1 MLELPGVTLVC
12 IDCVRHELALAAL
25 EQSLLRCRFGAA
37 LFVTDREIPI
47 EELRV
52 VKVPPILTR
61 ADHARFVASNLA
73 ALVKTTH
80 VLLIAWDAF
89 VVNAAAWSDDFLAF
103 DHVAPLPAEVVADAG
118 GDGSGDADALTG
130 GIALLSVRLLRAL
143 QDPRA
148 AAMAG
153 TAPAPGRAL
162 RPLLEGECGLR
173 YAPPAL
179 ADRFAFGAG
188 YPAGQPF
195 GFQGLFN
202 MWMFFQARDLDSFLA
217 MATPAILA
225 SSAALSLAVNLRE
238 LGRGDEAKA
247 ALRAILGAHPGH
259 TQARAM
265 LDAMQR
271 AVLAGAAAAPTPR
284 AVGRNDPCPCGSG
297 QKFKQCHGRLGG
309 PPLPAVPPSP
319 GARESAAIPETAAG
333 PATTLEATAARG
345 TPAVLLHRARAAFD
359 RNDLSEA
366 EAIYRKVLARRPD
379 DPVATGYLG
388 VIATK
393 QRRFDEAAPLL
404 RRAITLAPD
413 APEYHNN
420 LGLLHQ
426 VRAEFAMAADAYRR
440 ALALA
445 PDYAPA
451 HNNLGLALQEQG
463 MLPAA
468 IAAFRAAI
476 RQVPAFAE
484 AHWNLALALLL
495 GGDFDEGLVEQ
506 EWRLQVAHH
515 RDWWARRR
523 QFPQW
528 RGEPLAGRRFLI
540 LAEQGM
546 GDMIQFVR
554 YAEELSARGATVLV
568 ASPPDLADLL
578 RSAPGV
584 SAVVPTEG
592 PYPPCDFQAPVM
604 SLPLL
609 CGTRRSTIPGRER
622 YLAADPVRM
631 AHWRVLLGG
640 KTRPRVG
647 VAWAGNP
654 EQARD
659 RYRSMPLAAL
669 EPLLAIN
676 DIEWIGLQK
685 GAATQQIAALPPH
698 CALRDMTAQSKN
710 FADLAALISELD
722 LVITID
728 TSVVHVA
735 GALGKPTLL
744 LLDTGHDWRWQQN
757 RNDTPWYPTV
767 RLLRQATR
775 GDWASAVLLAH
786 DELLRHFDLGHR
798 PAGTTAPQS

>member
-37 LFVTDREIPI
+37 LFVTDRAIPI
-47 EELRV
+47 DELRV
-52 VKVPPILTR
+52 VTVPPVLTP
-61 ADHARFVASNLA
+61 ADHARFVARDLA
-73 ALVKTTH
+73 GLVRTTH
-80 VLLIAWDAF
+80 VLLVGWDAF
-89 VVNAAAWSDDFLAF
+89 VVNAAAWSDEFLAF
-103 DHVAPLPAEVVADAG
+103 DHVAPLPAQDGAEAG
-118 GDGSGDADALTG
+118 GDGSGDGSGDADALTG
-130 GIALLSVRLLRAL
+130 GIALLSVRLLQAL

-148 AAMAG
+148 AAIAG
-153 TAPAPGRAL
+153 AGPAPARAL
-162 RPLLEGECGLR
+162 RPLLEGEFGLR
-173 YAPPAL
+173 YAPRTQ
-179 ADRFAFGAG
+179 DERFAFGAG

-195 GFQGLFN
+195 GFQGLYN
-202 MWMFFQARDLDSFLA
+202 MWMFLQARDLDAFLA
-217 MATPAILA
+217 MAPPAVLA

-247 ALRAILGAHPGH
+247 MLHAILRAHPGH
-259 TQARAM
+259 APARAM
-265 LDAMQR
+265 LDALQS
-271 AVLAGAAAAPTPR
+271 AAPAGAATAPAPR

-309 PPLPAVPPSP
+309 PPPTAPLAPEP
-319 GARESAAIPETAAG
+319 AAIPETAAASAAT
-333 PATTLEATAARG
+333 PAATAAHG
-345 TPAVLLHRARAAFD
+345 ALAVLLHRARAAFD
-359 RNDLSEA
+359 RNDLPVA
-366 EAIYRKVLARRPD
+366 ETIYRQVLARWPD
-379 DPVATGYLG
+379 DPVATGYVG

-393 QRRFDEAAPLL
+393 QRRFEEAEPLL
-404 RRAITLAPD
+404 RRAIALAPD

-426 VRAEFAMAADAYRR
+426 VRSEFAMAADAYRR
-440 ALALA
+440 ALDLA

-463 MLPAA
+463 LLPAA

-476 RQVPAFAE
+476 RQMPAFAE

-495 GGDFDEGLVEQ
+495 SGDFDEGLVEQ

-515 RDWWARRR
+515 RDWWARR
-523 QFPQW
+523 QHFPQW

-540 LAEQGM
+540 VAEQGM

-554 YAEELSARGATVLV
+554 YAEDLSGRGATVVL

-578 RSAPGV
+578 RGAPGV
-584 SAVVPTEG
+584 SAVVPSEG

-609 CGTRRSTIPGRER
+609 CGTRLSTIPGRES
-622 YLAADPVRM
+622 YLAADPARS
-631 AHWRVLLGG
+631 AHWRALLGVQ
-640 KTRPRVG
+640 TRPRVG

-669 EPLLAIN
+669 EPLLAIKE
-676 DIEWIGLQK
+676 IEWIGLQK
-685 GAATQQIAALPPH
+685 GVAAQQIAALPPH
-698 CALRDMTAQSKN
+698 CVLRDMTAQSKN

-722 LVITID
+722 LVITVD
-728 TSVVHVA
+728 TSVVHLA

-744 LLDTGHDWRWQQN
+744 LLDTGHDWRWLQN
-757 RNDTPWYPTV
+757 RNDTPWYPSV

-775 GDWASAVLLAH
+775 GDWASAVRLAH

-798 PAGTTAPQS
+798 PVGATAPQS